1 MVKTS
6 HHKTHFKG
14 EVFSVKSMH
23 VHFPGKTVRHEYT
36 DPKNR
41 RSVFIVPIDEKQNIY
56 LVEMYCTAMRKRELL
71 CPAGMIDTK
80 ESPAQVAKREC
91 QEEAG
96 FLPQKV
102 TFLGVVEPSPGY
114 NNHTS
119 YIYLGQRLKK
129 SKLQGDEPEE
139 LKVVKVPLSK
149 VPQLMKK
156 KKLMH
161 ASSILAIMM
170 AEKYLQQHKS

>member
-14 EVFSVKSMH
+14 EVFTIKSMH
-23 VHFPGKTVRHEYT
+23 LHFPGKTVRHEYV

-41 RSVFIVPIDEKQNIY
+41 ASVFIVPVDEKKNVY

-80 ESPAQVAKREC
+80 ETPAQVAKREC

-102 TFLGVVEPSPGY
+102 TYLGTVEPSPGY
-114 NNHTS
+114 NNHTR
-119 YIYLGQRLKK
+119 YIYLGQNLKK
-129 SKLQGDEPEE
+129 SKLEGDEPEE
-139 LKVVKVPLSK
+139 LKVVKVPLAK
-149 VPQLMKK
+149 IPALMKK

-170 AEKYLQQHKS
+170 AEKYLNG

>member
-6 HHKTHFKG
+6 HHKTHYRG
-14 EVFSVKSMH
+14 QVFTIKSMH
-23 VHFPGKTVRHEYT
+23 LHFPKKTVRHEYV
-36 DPKNR
+36 DPRHR
-41 RSVFIVPIDEKQNIY
+41 RSVFIVPVDEKQNVY
-56 LVEMYCTAMRKRELL
+56 LVEMYCTAVKRRELL

-102 TFLGVVEPSPGY
+102 TFLGIIEPSPGY
-114 NNHTS
+114 NNHKS
-119 YIYLGQRLKK
+119 YIYLGQNLKK

-139 LKVVKVPLSK
+139 LKVVRVPLK
-149 VPQLMKK
+149 KIPLLIKK
-156 KKLMH
+156 KKLLH
-161 ASSILAIMM
+161 ASSIAAILM
-170 AEKYLQQHKS
+170 AEKYLNL